1 MTYIYG
7 RGIIIP
13 FVQKYKRG
21 LIMVI
26 ASFFVLAQAT
36 ILVGFARADEEIL
49 PTDLTSE
56 TVVDQDKVT
65 LCHRTDDVKKPYV
78 KITVKKSGVDG
89 QGQNDHTLHTGPIA
103 TSEAIAQAI
112 KDNHEEWGDIVPPFD
127 DFLGLNWTEEGM
139 ALCNGTEQSEEVFP
153 AAVTFTD
160 ATCDKSGFY
169 TVPTTEH
176 VTYTVNGSEVAAG
189 DYDVANGS
197 GVTVVAVAD
206 EGFFI
211 DEETTSTWTHTFNA
225 ASGCGEVLSEQVTK
239 TPKGAANA
247 GAGGGSVMTGSLI
260 GLVSSAFLGLA
271 GFLGR
276 KWSLNQ

>member
-1 MTYIYG
+1 MKKTVNYLLSAVILFG
-7 RGIIIP
+7 ALFVGVVMPTSLVSATQDGIII
-13 FVQKYKRG
+13 
-21 LIMVI
+21 
-26 ASFFVLAQAT
+26 
-36 ILVGFARADEEIL
+36 
-49 PTDLTSE
+49 
-56 TVVDQDKVT
+56 
-65 LCHRTDDVKKPYV
+65 CHRTNSPKNPYIS
-78 KITVKKSGVDG
+78 KIASGSDIDG
-89 QGQNDHTLHTGPIA
+89 QGNNDHTLHQGPVA
-103 TSEAIAQAI
+103 TSEAVAQAL
-112 KDNHEEWGDIVPPFD
+112 KDNKQNWGDIIPNV
-127 DFLGLNWTEEGM
+127 LNWTQEGQTVYNNN
-139 ALCNGTEQSEEVFP
+139 CGNGEQELDEVVP

-197 GVTVVAVAD
+197 SVTVVAVAD

-211 DEETTSTWTHTFNA
+211 ADETTDTWTHEFSTP
-225 ASGCGEVLSEQVTK
+225 SGCGEVLSEQVTK